1 MSRGCPQ
8 EECCCFFDLEFHEEG
23 DLVLDFGEVIEIDH
37 GFVPYEGPYNV
48 IPKWHRQQLN
58 TNDKSMTDNVEVE
71 EIPLVK
77 TSNVAGG
84 YTVIIGG

>member
-1 MSRGCPQ
+1 MRKGCM
-8 EECCCFFDLEFHEEG
+8 EKECCCCFELIFHEEG
-23 DLVLDFGEVIEIDH
+23 ELILDFEEVIEIDH

-48 IPKWHRQQLN
+48 IPKWYEQQLN
-58 TNDKSMTDNVEVE
+58 TNDKSMTDNVTVE

-77 TSNVAGG
+77 TGNLGGG